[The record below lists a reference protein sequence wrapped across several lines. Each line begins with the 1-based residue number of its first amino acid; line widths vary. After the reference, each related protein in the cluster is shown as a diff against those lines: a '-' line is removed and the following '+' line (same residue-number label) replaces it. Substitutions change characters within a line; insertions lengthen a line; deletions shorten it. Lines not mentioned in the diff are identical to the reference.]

1 MQAMAAHVV
10 VSNVFAWAWP
20 GLAMAACAGI
30 ALGWRHAPQLS
41 TAWRNTT
48 VLLAAGIIATL
59 LALAILQGDFT
70 TNTQAA
76 KMIAPFVAL
85 TMLVEGLLV
94 VLIERQRTATTL
106 FVSSAFSW
114 TFTVAAWL
122 LFSPQHPVLLWTLT
136 QPSVLA
142 VTAALMGTIIATAIW
157 STMRRVRACL

>member
-1 MQAMAAHVV
+1 M
-10 VSNVFAWAWP
+10 
-20 GLAMAACAGI
+20 
-30 ALGWRHAPQLS
+30 
-41 TAWRNTT
+41 
-48 VLLAAGIIATL
+48 LLAAGIIATL